1 MKDVIRVIM
10 KNTTIM
16 LIQSYT
22 SSLEVCKNFKFYS
35 GILIIIYF
43 NTSDN
48 LNVNKMY
55 NDSAG

>member
-1 MKDVIRVIM
+1 M